1 MIPGAPRNPRQAELM
16 MRRLGMATE
25 PLDGVEEVIVR
36 TRTKEH
42 YFRAPEV
49 TILTVQGT
57 RTYQVIGP
65 VEIRPR
71 SPSGSGAAASASP
84 VAPAAPAAPPEED
97 IQLVMEQAHVERD
110 EAIQALMETR
120 GAPAEAI
127 LRLLT
132 RNPSGPG

>member
-1 MIPGAPRNPRQAELM
+1 MIPGAPRNPRQAEMM

-25 PLDGVEEVIVR
+25 PLEGVEEVVIR

-42 YFRAPEV
+42 YFRSPEV

-65 VEIRPR
+65 VELRPR
-71 SPSGSGAAASASP
+71 SAASAVP
-84 VAPAAPAAPPEED
+84 GPAGVPAAPEGPPEED
-97 IQLVMEQAHVERD
+97 VQLVMDQAHVDRAD
-110 EAIQALMETR
+110 AIQALRETH

-132 RNPSGPG
+132 RSPPGNG

>member
-1 MIPGAPRNPRQAELM
+1 MIPGAPRNPRQAEMM

-25 PLDGVEEVIVR
+25 PLEGVEEVVIR

-42 YFRAPEV
+42 YFRSPEV

-65 VEIRPR
+65 VELRPR
-71 SPSGSGAAASASP
+71 SAASAAP
-84 VAPAAPAAPPEED
+84 GPAGVPAAPEGPPEED
-97 IQLVMEQAHVERD
+97 VQLVMDQAHVDRAD
-110 EAIQALMETR
+110 AIQALRETH

-132 RNPSGPG
+132 RSPPGNG

>member
-1 MIPGAPRNPRQAELM
+1 I
-16 MRRLGMATE
+16 
-25 PLDGVEEVIVR
+25 R

-42 YFRAPEV
+42 YFRSPEV

-65 VEIRPR
+65 VEVRPR
-71 SPSGSGAAASASP
+71 SAAGSAP
-84 VAPAAPAAPPEED
+84 APAAAVPAGPPEED
-97 IQLVMEQAHVERD
+97 VQLVMDQAHVGRD
-110 EAIQALMETR
+110 DAIQALQETH

-132 RNPSGPG
+132 RPPAGSG

>member
-1 MIPGAPRNPRQAELM
+1 MIPGAPRNPRQAEMM

-25 PLDGVEEVIVR
+25 PLDGVEEVVIR

-42 YFRAPEV
+42 YFRSPEV

-65 VEIRPR
+65 VEVRPR
-71 SPSGSGAAASASP
+71 SAAGA
-84 VAPAAPAAPPEED
+84 APAAPAGPPEED
-97 IQLVMEQAHVERD
+97 IQLVMEQAHVDRAD
-110 EAIQALMETR
+110 AIEALRETH

-132 RNPSGPG
+132 RSPPGSG